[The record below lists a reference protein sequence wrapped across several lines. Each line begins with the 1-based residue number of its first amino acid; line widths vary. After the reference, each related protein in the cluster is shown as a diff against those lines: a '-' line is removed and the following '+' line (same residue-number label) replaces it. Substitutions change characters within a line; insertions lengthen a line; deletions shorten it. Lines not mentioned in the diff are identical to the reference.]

1 MNEMQCN
8 RPEPS
13 RQRRSRR
20 RLRLAA
26 AVGALVAGSIAAAT
40 GPAHA
45 SAPDAASVAGACKP
59 AFSIVLSGAPNL
71 DMALGF
77 ANGSTNNAPLSMRD
91 SSGLSRAELWVEE
104 PGPFGYVV
112 LRNVNTDTGV
122 FAAARSSSSNASP
135 VVAKTFNTQNS
146 SQWWRKDQIGGFV
159 KYTSPDGKR
168 LTGVPGA
175 QSPTNGKP
183 WQLHPAG
190 VGGDQFFGQ
199 KFNGGCG

>member
-1 MNEMQCN
+1 MNQMESN
-8 RPEPS
+8 RSEPS
-13 RQRRSRR
+13 RHRRSRR
-20 RLRLAA
+20 PLRLAA
-26 AVGALVAGSIAAAT
+26 AVGVLVAGSVAAAT
-40 GPAHA
+40 GQAHA
-45 SAPDAASVAGACKP
+45 SAPAAASAAGACKP
-59 AFSIVLSGAPNL
+59 AFGIVLSGAPNL

-104 PGPFGYVV
+104 SGPFGYVV

-122 FAAARSSSSNASP
+122 FAATRSSSNNASP
-135 VVAKTFNTQNS
+135 VVARTFDTQDS
-146 SQWWRKDQIGGFV
+146 SQWWRKDQIGSFV
-159 KYTSPDGKR
+159 KYSSPGGKR

-175 QSPTNGKP
+175 QAKP
-183 WQLHPAG
+183 WQLHPTG